1 MTRGVECG
9 TRFFSSLGPTRPEHA
24 VPFADL
30 ERLGR
35 VDEDTALHLDGR
47 IP

>member
-9 TRFFSSLGPTRPEHA
+9 TRFSPSLGPTRPEQA

-35 VDEDTALHLDGR
+35 VDEDTALHLGGR